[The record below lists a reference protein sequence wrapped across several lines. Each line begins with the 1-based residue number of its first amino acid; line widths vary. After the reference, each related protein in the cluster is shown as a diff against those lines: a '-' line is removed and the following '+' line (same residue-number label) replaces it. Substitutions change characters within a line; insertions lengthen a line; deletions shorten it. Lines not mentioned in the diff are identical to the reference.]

1 MQFHYTMRV
10 VWDNA
15 HEKQL
20 GCMTTYTDCKNL
32 SSLINIVYYL
42 CYSWPHDVYDLINK
56 AIYDVLLYCCMRIN
70 HLLTV
75 LKNPLHLQGRRNWGG
90 GHRGHV
96 PPKFFQRSKAPF
108 FVMKNA
114 LFVQANVAVN
124 TKLTSKVPFLF

>member
-90 GHRGHV
+90 GGGA
-96 PPKFFQRSKAPF
+96 QGSCAPQIF
-108 FVMKNA
+108 SEIQSA
-114 LFVQANVAVN
+114 LFCDE
-124 TKLTSKVPFLF
+124 KCPFCTS